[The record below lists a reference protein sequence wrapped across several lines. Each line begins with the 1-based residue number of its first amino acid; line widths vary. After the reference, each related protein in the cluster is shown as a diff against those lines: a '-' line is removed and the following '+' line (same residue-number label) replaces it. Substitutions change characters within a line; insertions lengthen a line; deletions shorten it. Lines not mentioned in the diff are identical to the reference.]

1 MMLKI
6 NPSSGVPIGQQ
17 IVDGIKYLVACRR
30 LKAGEAIPSVREL
43 ARDAQVNPT
52 TVMRAYTQLEHEG
65 IISMRQGQGT
75 FISMLPPDL
84 TQKQKERR
92 LDPLA
97 RNLAVE
103 GLRLGISPERMHAVL
118 DHMIEGMLQE
128 GD

>member
-30 LKAGEAIPSVREL
+30 LRAGEAIPSVREL
-43 ARDAQVNPT
+43 AREAQVNPT

-65 IISMRQGQGT
+65 LISMRQGQGT
-75 FISMLPPDL
+75 FISMVPPDL
-84 TQKQKERR
+84 TPRQKERR
-92 LDPLA
+92 LEPLA
-97 RNLAVE
+97 LQLAVE
-103 GLRLGISPERMHAVL
+103 ALRLGISSERMHAVL
-118 DHMIEGMLQE
+118 DQTIQGMLKE